1 MASLTSVSAVA
12 FFIRL
17 WICVQT
23 FVEIEGEGCT
33 FCFVSLKSRFDGE
46 TEREWHEQI
55 QSTCKQHKLHLQMS
69 FLLLFMTNEKHVS
82 QLHFFFCRDE
92 LINKPRWEFLNL
104 ILSAY
109 PGDTVTLP
117 CRPPNNTNIT
127 AVEWIRPDLEPKYVF
142 VYQNQHFNMSQQ
154 HPSFE
159 NRVELKDSEMKDG
172 DVSLI
177 LKNVTSRDTGTY
189 YCYAPSSSWNAFVN
203 MYVHPVV
210 INITAEPGQNVTL
223 PCEWPSIMSVFGV
236 KFIRP
241 DLDPGVV
248 WFTMFDE
255 DMMDGWMTL
264 ILKNVTI
271 NDNGIYY
278 CYVYSRRTIFIH
290 GEPALTSVIT
300 LDVCSLAS
308 TAPAPPGLSVLRI
321 IVHLVV
327 FCPYVLSTLLM
338 VSLCG
343 HRPTERNLPISTMTS
358 PTSDDDDGPD
368 TQYDYVTADVTTE
381 HRF

>member
-1 MASLTSVSAVA
+1 MASLTSVSSVA
-12 FFIRL
+12 FFIRF
-17 WICVQT
+17 WIFVRT
-23 FVEIEGEGCT
+23 FDKFEGTIYCH
-33 FCFVSLKSRFDGE
+33 FAM
-46 TEREWHEQI
+46 
-55 QSTCKQHKLHLQMS
+55 QSSQQHQHHKLYLQMS

-255 DMMDGWMTL
+255 GHLDNQHSSFKNRVELKDGDMMDGWMTL

-300 LDVCSLAS
+300 LDVCSLA
-308 TAPAPPGLSVLRI
+308 PPGLSVLRI

-343 HRPTERNLPISTMTS
+343 RRPTERNLPISTMTS